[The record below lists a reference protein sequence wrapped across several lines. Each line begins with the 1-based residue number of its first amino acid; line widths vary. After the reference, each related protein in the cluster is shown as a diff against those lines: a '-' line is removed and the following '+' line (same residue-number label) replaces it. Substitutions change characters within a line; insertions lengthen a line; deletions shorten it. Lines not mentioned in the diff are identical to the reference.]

1 VAGKCLIICSA
12 FGLSK
17 IDLELDMKI
26 NLQLHVEEF
35 EFIKAA
41 IQEKTKSL
49 VDYMDGTRKIAV
61 SLERMNEEYLQ
72 KQASSIDE
80 EEFEE
85 ELKKVTGKK
94 TNQTPYGLKKD
105 GTPAKKRGRKS

>member
-1 VAGKCLIICSA
+1 
-12 FGLSK
+12 
-17 IDLELDMKI
+17 MKI

-35 EFIKAA
+35 EFIKVA

-49 VDYMDGTRKIAV
+49 IDYMDGSRKIAV
-61 SLERMNEEYLQ
+61 GLERMNEEYLRE
-72 KQASSIDE
+72 QASSIAE

-94 TNQTPYGLKKD
+94 KSEFAYSKRTNQAPYGLKKD
-105 GTPAKKRGRKS
+105 GTPKAKPGRKA